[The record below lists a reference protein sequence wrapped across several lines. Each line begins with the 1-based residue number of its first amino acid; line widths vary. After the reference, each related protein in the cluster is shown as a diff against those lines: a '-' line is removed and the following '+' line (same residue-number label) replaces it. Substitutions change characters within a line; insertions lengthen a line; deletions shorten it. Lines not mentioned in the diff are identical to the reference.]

1 MTNLHQVFHKRHWL
15 CLLNDPRMQR
25 CALNRKE
32 ESIRKG
38 KLSIRTK
45 LSKTCMKK
53 HVKLSNNSVIQNPTK
68 KQTNL
73 NHADIGCEA
82 GPGLADHL

>member
-1 MTNLHQVFHKRHWL
+1 
-15 CLLNDPRMQR
+15 
-25 CALNRKE
+25 
-32 ESIRKG
+32 
-38 KLSIRTK
+38 
-45 LSKTCMKK
+45 MKK
-53 HVKLSNNSVIQNPTK
+53 HVKLSNNSVLQNPTK